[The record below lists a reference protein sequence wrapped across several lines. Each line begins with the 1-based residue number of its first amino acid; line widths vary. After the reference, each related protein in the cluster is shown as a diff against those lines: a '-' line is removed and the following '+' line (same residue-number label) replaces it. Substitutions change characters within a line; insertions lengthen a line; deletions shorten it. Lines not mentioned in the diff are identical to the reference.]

1 MLNMIQKGER
11 RPLNVTKQGN
21 QRIFVGLSWD
31 PKPKRT
37 LMARIR
43 DFINGRKQYHDLD
56 LTCFLYDENQ
66 RFIDTICGKENK
78 LGSPAQGI
86 YHSGDDLEGIGDGDD
101 EQISVELTNLPD
113 NVHHILFK
121 ATIQSGH
128 RFYHIQQPEI
138 RLVDAYTKRH
148 LIKAPLNP
156 QRGHNTDTNT
166 YIMAE
171 IFRAPNQPE
180 QWKLNYINTF
190 SRGRKKSISAI
201 LMAQYLTTGVRIKP
215 PPIQ

>member
-1 MLNMIQKGER
+1 MLNMIQRGER

-37 LMARIR
+37 LMARLR

-66 RFIDTICGKENK
+66 NFIDTICGKENK

-121 ATIQSGH
+121 ASIQSGH
-128 RFYHIQQPEI
+128 RFYHIKQPEI

-148 LIKAPLNP
+148 LIKTPLNKDV
-156 QRGHNTDTNT
+156 TSTEICTNA
-166 YIMAE
+166 YILAE
-171 IFRAPNQPE
+171 LYRTPE
-180 QWKLNYINTF
+180 TPENWNIHYIN
-190 SRGRKKSISAI
+190 SYRKSRKKTISSMLLAEH
-201 LMAQYLTTGVRIKP
+201 LTAQKSS
-215 PPIQ
+215 